1 MKRIVQQNHFGL
13 FTVYQ
18 GPRWVGIIEL
28 KKCQKISWH
37 SHFTK
42 FKKLFAMSMKVN
54 NNIPENTNQIS
65 QIYLQTCKRMQNTF
79 VNKETQD
86 RITIMKR
93 LRVDHLVTLSLF
105 KLALIQQSLLI
116 HGQNS
121 LRFIGGANI
130 LYTVQHSWLY
140 PIEGCQS
147 QHDPGRM
154 LQCICTYE

>member
-1 MKRIVQQNHFGL
+1 
-13 FTVYQ
+13 
-18 GPRWVGIIEL
+18 
-28 KKCQKISWH
+28 
-37 SHFTK
+37 
-42 FKKLFAMSMKVN
+42 MKVN

-65 QIYLQTCKRMQNTF
+65 QIYLQTCKRMQNNF

-154 LQCICTYE
+154 LQCIRTSRCVYTVPKIICISAYKLSLSCTD

>member
-1 MKRIVQQNHFGL
+1 
-13 FTVYQ
+13 
-18 GPRWVGIIEL
+18 
-28 KKCQKISWH
+28 
-37 SHFTK
+37 
-42 FKKLFAMSMKVN
+42 MSRKVN
-54 NNIPENTNQIS
+54 NIIPENTNQIS
-65 QIYLQTCKRMQNTF
+65 QIYLQTCKRMQKNF

-130 LYTVQHSWLY
+130 LYTVQHTEHSWLY

-154 LQCICTYE
+154 LQCIRTSRCVYTVPKIICISAFKLSLSCTD